1 MTWLG
6 FNSSG
11 AVSSL
16 SSGLGRY
23 NTVDAKA
30 TSELATR
37 NMICFDGLGGQRVY
51 VFPDSELVI
60 VRTGVLD
67 GGYEDPILPNL
78 VLGGIVLPRQE

>member
-1 MTWLG
+1 
-6 FNSSG
+6 
-11 AVSSL
+11 
-16 SSGLGRY
+16 
-23 NTVDAKA
+23 
-30 TSELATR
+30 
-37 NMICFDGLGGQRVY
+37 